1 MDFLHEI
8 KGKNSFLFNTVQLFS
23 KKTLR
28 ESIFKSCYGKA
39 TSQCRRRRARTRPHR
54 PLAMSSKAVKKAK
67 SVAPACVSKV
77 SSGNIDSSM
86 MVRNTIYKI
95 DYVESSI

>member
-1 MDFLHEI
+1 MAKPFHNAVADGCVPVYAEVEA
-8 KGKNSFLFNTVQLFS
+8 S
-23 KKTLR
+23 
-28 ESIFKSCYGKA
+28 
-39 TSQCRRRRARTRPHR
+39 
-54 PLAMSSKAVKKAK
+54 LAISSKAAKKAK

-77 SSGNIDSSM
+77 SSGNIDSNM

>member
-1 MDFLHEI
+1 
-8 KGKNSFLFNTVQLFS
+8 
-23 KKTLR
+23 
-28 ESIFKSCYGKA
+28 
-39 TSQCRRRRARTRPHR
+39 
-54 PLAMSSKAVKKAK
+54 MSSKAVKKAK